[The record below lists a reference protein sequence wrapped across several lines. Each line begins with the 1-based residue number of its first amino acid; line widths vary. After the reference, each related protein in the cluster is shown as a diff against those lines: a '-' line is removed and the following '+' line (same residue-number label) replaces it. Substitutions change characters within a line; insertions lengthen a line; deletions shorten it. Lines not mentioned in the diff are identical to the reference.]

1 MAMINIK
8 FKYLEVIFVT
18 FCTFYVI
25 FYLFISVLLLSP
37 IKLATILYI
46 PIFKCLEASE
56 EDTANTLTIHLSH
69 CLSLF
74 SVAIMK

>member
-1 MAMINIK
+1 MVMINIK
-8 FKYLEVIFVT
+8 CKYLEVIFVS

-46 PIFKCLEASE
+46 PIFKCFGGFRRRYYQYFDHS
-56 EDTANTLTIHLSH
+56 
-69 CLSLF
+69 
-74 SVAIMK
+74 